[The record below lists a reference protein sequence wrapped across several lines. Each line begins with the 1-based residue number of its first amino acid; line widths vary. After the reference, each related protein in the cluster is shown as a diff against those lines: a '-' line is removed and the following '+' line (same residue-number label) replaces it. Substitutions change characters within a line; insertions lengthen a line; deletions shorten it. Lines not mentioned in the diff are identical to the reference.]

1 MATSVYE
8 LEHGAVT
15 PDVRGAEYPLYGQA
29 QQGGPYNSHL
39 VSEAVFVV
47 LTFLGLVSAWLT
59 AWIGA
64 CLVAAM
70 LLDSRPWK
78 RKVVPAAIP
87 AQFALYVQVLAR
99 ALWDALPSY
108 AFAYLIYVCIAPLW
122 VRANVAI
129 SSFVMLYG
137 FYMLIRA
144 FWLVRYLCL
153 LICRWENAGR
163 TFAVREVNLKSR
175 SVAIRHVLWS
185 YFLGNMGLVIRCSI
199 QVMTIGLFERLR
211 MFSDMDLARY
221 DALSAHLVPI
231 SLAAATIWLATFW
244 LTIRR
249 ALLIYYRTHRTFHN
263 CLPLYASI
271 HKIHH
276 RAVLPTP
283 LDSGTISPAEFL
295 ITEMALPSATLVP
308 NWWWTISQIIF
319 AFAGHWASHDSGT
332 KRTSPQHHLHH
343 HRLFNVNFGLSP
355 AEDAQ
360 FGTLYMGPM
369 NAETA
374 RRQGTT

>member
-1 MATSVYE
+1 M
-8 LEHGAVT
+8 T
-15 PDVRGAEYPLYGQA
+15 PDVHGAEYPLYGQA
-29 QQGGPYNSHL
+29 QAGGPYNSHL
-39 VSEAVFVV
+39 VSGAVFVV
-47 LTFLGLVSAWLT
+47 LTLLGLVSPWLT

-70 LLDSRPWK
+70 LLDARPWK
-78 RKVVPAAIP
+78 RKIVPAAIP
-87 AQFALYVQVLAR
+87 AQFALYAQVLAR

-108 AFAYLIYVCIAPLW
+108 VFAYLVYVCVAPLW

-137 FYMLIRA
+137 FYMLVRI
-144 FWLVRYLCL
+144 FWLVRYLWL
-153 LICRWENAGR
+153 LIFRWENAGR
-163 TFAVREVNLKSR
+163 AFAVREVNMKSR
-175 SVAIRHVLWS
+175 SVAIRHVVWS
-185 YFLGNMGLVIRCSI
+185 YFLGNIGLVIRCSS
-199 QVMTIGLFERLR
+199 QVVTIGLFESLR
-211 MFSDMDLARY
+211 TFSDMDLARH

-244 LTIRR
+244 LAIRR

-263 CLPLYASI
+263 CLPLYDSI
-271 HKIHH
+271 HGIHH
-276 RAVLPTP
+276 RGVLPTP

-308 NWWWTISQIIF
+308 NWWWTISQIVL

-332 KRTSPQHHLHH
+332 KRAFPQHHLHH
-343 HRLFNVNFGLSP
+343 HRLFDVNFGLSP

-360 FGTLYMGPM
+360 FGTLYMGSM
-369 NAETA
+369 T
-374 RRQGTT
+374 RRASR